1 MGLSGDLWLGVRP
14 VGREEEEEQEHHITY
29 PATVFQTC
37 VQIHTTLR
45 THKGTLWQGHACRP
59 RFERRSLDKP

>member
-1 MGLSGDLWLGVRP
+1 MGLSGDLWLGVRS

-37 VQIHTTLR
+37 LQIHTTLR
-45 THKGTLWQGHACRP
+45 THKGTLWEAMLVGPGSREEA
-59 RFERRSLDKP
+59 